1 METYRMKGIYGEG
14 DVYVLKTIEDWDEYE
29 KLCRERNSDFLQYNP
44 NFFSL
49 KEDFEKYIGKVW
61 QDKEQLRYTYND
73 EPVYVEY
80 KVIAIEDNNPM
91 MDWYWIVQN
100 VDDDRDVKSIL
111 ANSYDLENGIKN
123 LNKVGT
129 GT

>member
-1 METYRMKGIYGEG
+1 MEIYRMKGIYGEG

-44 NFFSL
+44 NFFSF

-111 ANSYDLENGIKN
+111 ANSCDLKNGIKI
-123 LNKVGT
+123 K
-129 GT
+129 

>member
-29 KLCRERNSDFLQYNP
+29 KLCRERNSDFLKYNP
-44 NFFSL
+44 NFFSF

-61 QDKEQLRYTYND
+61 QDKEQLRYTYNN

-111 ANSYDLENGIKN
+111 ANSCDLVNGLVDYENI
-123 LNKVGT
+123 
-129 GT
+129 

>member
-29 KLCRERNSDFLQYNP
+29 KLCKERNSDFLKYNP
-44 NFFSL
+44 NFFSF
-49 KEDFEKYIGKVW
+49 KEDFEKYIGKTW

-111 ANSYDLENGIKN
+111 ANSCDLKNGIYEN
-123 LNKVGT
+123 I
-129 GT
+129 

>member
-44 NFFSL
+44 NFSSF
-49 KEDFEKYIGKVW
+49 KEDFEKYIGKIW
-61 QDKEQLRYTYND
+61 QDKEQLRCTYNGV
-73 EPVYVEY
+73 PVYVEY

-111 ANSYDLENGIKN
+111 ANSYDLENGIKI
-123 LNKVGT
+123 
-129 GT
+129 

>member
-29 KLCRERNSDFLQYNP
+29 KLCKERNSDFLKYNP
-44 NFFSL
+44 NFFSF

-61 QDKEQLRYTYND
+61 QDKEQLRYTYNGV
-73 EPVYVEY
+73 PVYVEY

-100 VDDDRDVKSIL
+100 GDDDRDVKSIL
-111 ANSYDLENGIKN
+111 ANSYDLINGLVDYENI
-123 LNKVGT
+123 
-129 GT
+129 

>member
-44 NFFSL
+44 NFFSF

-100 VDDDRDVKSIL
+100 VDDDRDIKSIL
-111 ANSYDLENGIKN
+111 ANSCDLKNGIKI
-123 LNKVGT
+123 K
-129 GT
+129 

>member
-29 KLCRERNSDFLQYNP
+29 KLCRGRNSDFLQYNP
-44 NFFSL
+44 NFFSF

-61 QDKEQLRYTYND
+61 QDKEQLRYTYNG

-111 ANSYDLENGIKN
+111 ANSCDLKDGIKI
-123 LNKVGT
+123 
-129 GT
+129 

>member
-29 KLCRERNSDFLQYNP
+29 KLCREKNSDFLQYNP
-44 NFFSL
+44 NFFSF

-111 ANSYDLENGIKN
+111 ANSCDLKNGIKI
-123 LNKVGT
+123 K
-129 GT
+129 

>member
-14 DVYVLKTIEDWDEYE
+14 DVYVLKTIEDWDKYE
-29 KLCRERNSDFLQYNP
+29 KLCKERNSDFLQYNP
-44 NFFSL
+44 NFFSF

-61 QDKEQLRYTYND
+61 QDKEQLRYTYNGVS
-73 EPVYVEY
+73 VYVKY
-80 KVIAIEDNNPM
+80 KIIAIEDNNPM

-111 ANSYDLENGIKN
+111 ANSCDLKNGIYEN
-123 LNKVGT
+123 I
-129 GT
+129 

>member
-29 KLCRERNSDFLQYNP
+29 KLCKERNSDFLKYNP
-44 NFFSL
+44 NFFSF

-61 QDKEQLRYTYND
+61 QDKEQLRYTYNGV
-73 EPVYVEY
+73 PVYVEY

-111 ANSYDLENGIKN
+111 ANSCDLKNGIKI
-123 LNKVGT
+123 K
-129 GT
+129 

>member
-29 KLCRERNSDFLQYNP
+29 KMCRERNSDFLQYNP
-44 NFFSL
+44 NFFSF

-111 ANSYDLENGIKN
+111 ANSCDLKNGIKI
-123 LNKVGT
+123 K
-129 GT
+129 

>member
-29 KLCRERNSDFLQYNP
+29 KLCRERNSDFLKYNP

-100 VDDDRDVKSIL
+100 IDDDRDVKSIL
-111 ANSYDLENGIKN
+111 ANSCDLKNGIYEN
-123 LNKVGT
+123 I
-129 GT
+129 

>member
-1 METYRMKGIYGEG
+1 MKTYRMKGIYGEG

-29 KLCRERNSDFLQYNP
+29 KLCKERNSDFLKYNP
-44 NFFSL
+44 NFFSF

-61 QDKEQLRYTYND
+61 QDKEQLIYTYNG

-111 ANSYDLENGIKN
+111 ANSCDLKNGIKI
-123 LNKVGT
+123 K
-129 GT
+129 

>member
-29 KLCRERNSDFLQYNP
+29 KLCKERNSDFLLYNP
-44 NFFSL
+44 NFFSF

-61 QDKEQLRYTYND
+61 QDKEQLRYTYNGV
-73 EPVYVEY
+73 PVYVEY

-111 ANSYDLENGIKN
+111 ANSWDLKDGIKI
-123 LNKVGT
+123 
-129 GT
+129 

>member
-29 KLCRERNSDFLQYNP
+29 KLCREKNSDFLKYNP
-44 NFFSL
+44 NFFSF

-111 ANSYDLENGIKN
+111 ANSCDLKNGIKI
-123 LNKVGT
+123 K
-129 GT
+129 

>member
-29 KLCRERNSDFLQYNP
+29 KLCREKNSDFLKYNP
-44 NFFSL
+44 NFFSF

-111 ANSYDLENGIKN
+111 ANSCDLKNGIYEN
-123 LNKVGT
+123 I
-129 GT
+129 

>member
-29 KLCRERNSDFLQYNP
+29 KMCREKNSDFLKYNP
-44 NFFSL
+44 NFFSF

-111 ANSYDLENGIKN
+111 ANSCDLKNGIKI
-123 LNKVGT
+123 K
-129 GT
+129 

>member
-29 KLCRERNSDFLQYNP
+29 KLCRGRNSDFLQYNP
-44 NFFSL
+44 NFFSF

-61 QDKEQLRYTYND
+61 QDKEQLECTYNVV
-73 EPVYVEY
+73 PVYVEY

-100 VDDDRDVKSIL
+100 VDDDRDVKCIL
-111 ANSYDLENGIKN
+111 ANSCDLKNGIKI
-123 LNKVGT
+123 K
-129 GT
+129 

>member
-1 METYRMKGIYGEG
+1 METYKMKGIYGEG
-14 DVYVLKTIEDWDEYE
+14 DVYVLKTMEDWDEYE
-29 KLCRERNSDFLQYNP
+29 KLCREKNSDFLKYNP

-49 KEDFEKYIGKVW
+49 KEDFEKYIGKTW

-73 EPVYVEY
+73 APVYVEY

-111 ANSYDLENGIKN
+111 ANSCDLENGIKI
-123 LNKVGT
+123 K
-129 GT
+129 

>member
-1 METYRMKGIYGEG
+1 MEIYRMKGIYGEG

-111 ANSYDLENGIKN
+111 ANSCDLKIGIKI
-123 LNKVGT
+123 K
-129 GT
+129 

>member
-1 METYRMKGIYGEG
+1 METYRMKGIYREG

-29 KLCRERNSDFLQYNP
+29 KLCRERNSDFLKYNP
-44 NFFSL
+44 NFFSF

-61 QDKEQLRYTYND
+61 QDKNQLRYTYND

-111 ANSYDLENGIKN
+111 ANSCDLKNGIKI
-123 LNKVGT
+123 K
-129 GT
+129 

>member
-111 ANSYDLENGIKN
+111 ANSCDLKNGIYEN
-123 LNKVGT
+123 I
-129 GT
+129 

>member
-29 KLCRERNSDFLQYNP
+29 KLCREKNSDFLQYNP
-44 NFFSL
+44 NFFSF
-49 KEDFEKYIGKVW
+49 KEDFEKYIEKVW

-111 ANSYDLENGIKN
+111 ANSCDLKNGIYEN
-123 LNKVGT
+123 I
-129 GT
+129 

>member
-29 KLCRERNSDFLQYNP
+29 KLCKERNSDFLKYNP
-44 NFFSL
+44 NFFSF

-61 QDKEQLRYTYND
+61 QDKEQLRYTYNGV
-73 EPVYVEY
+73 PVYVEY

-111 ANSYDLENGIKN
+111 ANSCDLENGIKI
-123 LNKVGT
+123 K
-129 GT
+129 

>member
-29 KLCRERNSDFLQYNP
+29 KMCRERNSDFLKYNP
-44 NFFSL
+44 NFFSF

-73 EPVYVEY
+73 GPVYVEY

-111 ANSYDLENGIKN
+111 ANSYDLENGIKI
-123 LNKVGT
+123 K
-129 GT
+129 

>member
-1 METYRMKGIYGEG
+1 METYRMKGICGEG
-14 DVYVLKTIEDWDEYE
+14 DVYILKTIEDWDEYE
-29 KLCRERNSDFLQYNP
+29 KLCREKNSDFLKYNP
-44 NFFSL
+44 NFFSF

-111 ANSYDLENGIKN
+111 ANSCDLKNGIYEN
-123 LNKVGT
+123 I
-129 GT
+129 

>member
-29 KLCRERNSDFLQYNP
+29 KLCRGRNSDFLQYNP
-44 NFFSL
+44 NFFSF

-61 QDKEQLRYTYND
+61 QDKEQLRYTCNGA
-73 EPVYVEY
+73 PVYVEY

-100 VDDDRDVKSIL
+100 LDDDRDVKSIL
-111 ANSYDLENGIKN
+111 ANSCDLVNGLIDYENI
-123 LNKVGT
+123 
-129 GT
+129 

>member
-29 KLCRERNSDFLQYNP
+29 KMCRERNSDFLKYNP

-111 ANSYDLENGIKN
+111 ANSCDLKNGIYEN
-123 LNKVGT
+123 I
-129 GT
+129 

>member
-1 METYRMKGIYGEG
+1 METYRMKGICGEG
-14 DVYVLKTIEDWDEYE
+14 DVYILKTIEDWDEYE
-29 KLCRERNSDFLQYNP
+29 KLCREKNSDFLKYNP
-44 NFFSL
+44 NFFSF

-111 ANSYDLENGIKN
+111 ANSCDLKNGIKI
-123 LNKVGT
+123 K
-129 GT
+129 

>member
-29 KLCRERNSDFLQYNP
+29 KMCREKNSDFLKYNP
-44 NFFSL
+44 NFFSF

-111 ANSYDLENGIKN
+111 ANSCDLKNGIYEN
-123 LNKVGT
+123 I
-129 GT
+129 